1 MGILKSITRK
11 IGKLVGAE
19 DPQDK
24 AARNAAKAAAT
35 NASMEAQSQ
44 SNRKFAA
51 QQDAAT
57 KQLTRRQAKRTRGR
71 DATIITSGTDI
82 QSRSLLG

>member
-11 IGKLVGAE
+11 IGKLVGAQ

-24 AARNAAKAAAT
+24 AARNAAKKAASDAT
-35 NASMEAQSQ
+35 MEYQMQA
-44 SNRKFAA
+44 NRKIRE
-51 QQDAAT
+51 QQDAAA